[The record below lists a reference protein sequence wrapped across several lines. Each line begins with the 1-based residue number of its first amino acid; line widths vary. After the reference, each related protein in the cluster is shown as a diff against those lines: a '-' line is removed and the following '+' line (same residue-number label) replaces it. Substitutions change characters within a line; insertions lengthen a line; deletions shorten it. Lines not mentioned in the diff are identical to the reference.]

1 MRHELLANLLV
12 FTRTLRT
19 AGVSV
24 RAGGLPDAIRAI
36 NIVGLSKRADIR
48 DALRAV
54 LISRHEDRE
63 PFNRIFEQFWRVWP
77 DGTRALPQP
86 MHVPPRVRASVRT
99 LAPGSGTAERGD
111 RIQSSD
117 ERPVAVQ
124 TYSPDEIWRR
134 KDFAAFTPGDL
145 AIAEAAIA
153 KLAWNPG
160 VRVTR
165 RWMSGSGRRI
175 DLRRLLQVNRRN
187 GAEILEIPM
196 RVRRVAPRP
205 LILICDVSGS
215 MEPYARML
223 LLFAHALAGG
233 ERTVEVFVFSTR
245 LTRVTRQFSAARM
258 DVALAGI
265 RQTVGDWSG
274 GTRIGDAIHAFNV
287 QWARRVLRR
296 GPVVLLIS
304 DGWDLGDP
312 AILAREMARLQRNV
326 FRLVWL
332 NPLLASPG
340 YEPLARGMQAALP
353 FVDDFLPVNNLAS
366 LETLAMQLN
375 TLSRARADRGRR
387 FQWN

>member
-1 MRHELLANLLV
+1 MPDELLGNLLV
-12 FTRTLRT
+12 FTRTLRA

-24 RAGGLPDAIRAI
+24 RAGGLPDAVRAI
-36 NIVGLSKRADIR
+36 DIVGLRKKADVR

-54 LISRHEDRE
+54 LISRHEDGAHFE
-63 PFNRIFEQFWRVWP
+63 RIFERFWRVWSE
-77 DGTRALPQP
+77 GSRAMPQP
-86 MHVPPRVRASVRT
+86 MQVPPRVRSSVRT
-99 LAPGSGTAERGD
+99 MAPGSGAADRGD
-111 RIQSSD
+111 GVAPSD

-134 KDFAAFTPGDL
+134 KDFAEFSRDDL
-145 AIAEAAIA
+145 ARAEADLSR
-153 KLAWNPG
+153 LAWSPG
-160 VRVTR
+160 VRLTR
-165 RWMSGSGRRI
+165 RWVSGAGRRV
-175 DLRRLLQVNRRN
+175 DLRRLLQANRRN
-187 GAEILEIPM
+187 APEILEIPT

-223 LLFAHALAGG
+223 LLFAHAIAGG

-245 LTRVTRQFSAARM
+245 LTRVTRQFAAARM
-258 DVALAGI
+258 DIAMAGL
-265 RQTVGDWSG
+265 RDTVGDWSG

-287 QWARRVLRR
+287 QWARRVLRG

-332 NPLLASPG
+332 NPLLGSPG
-340 YEPLARGMQAALP
+340 YEPLARGMRAALP
-353 FVDDFLPVNNLAS
+353 FVDDFVPVHNMES
-366 LETLAMQLN
+366 LETLARNLN
-375 TLSRARADRGRR
+375 TLAQTRAARGRR
-387 FQWN
+387 HTWN

>member
-1 MRHELLANLLV
+1 MPHELLANLLV
-12 FTRTLRT
+12 FARTLRA

-24 RAGGLPDAIRAI
+24 RAGAVPDAVRAI
-36 NIVGLSKRADIR
+36 DIVGLTNRADVR
-48 DALRAV
+48 DGLGAV
-54 LISRHEDRE
+54 LISRSEDRE
-63 PFNRIFEQFWRVWP
+63 PFIRMFEQFWRVWP
-77 DGTRALPQP
+77 DGSRALPQP

-99 LAPGSGTAERGD
+99 MAPGAGSAEHD
-111 RIQSSD
+111 ERIQSAD

-134 KDFAAFTPGDL
+134 KDFAAFTPEDL
-145 AIAEAAIA
+145 AHAGAALE

-165 RWMSGSGRRI
+165 RWVAGPGRRI
-175 DLRRLLQVNRRN
+175 DLQRLLQVNRRN
-187 GAEILEIPM
+187 GTEIIEIPT

-233 ERTVEVFVFSTR
+233 HRTVEVFVFSTR
-245 LTRVTRQFSAARM
+245 LTRVTRQFAAARV
-258 DVALAGI
+258 DVALAGV

-287 QWARRVLRR
+287 DWARRVLRR

-312 AILAREMARLQRNV
+312 AVLAREMARLQRSV

-332 NPLLASPG
+332 NPLLGSPG

-353 FVDDFLPVNNLAS
+353 FVDDFVPVHNMAS
-366 LETLAMQLN
+366 LEMLALKLN
-375 TLSRARADRGRR
+375 TLSQTRGTRGRR
-387 FQWN
+387 FPWN

>member
-1 MRHELLANLLV
+1 MPDELLANLLV
-12 FTRTLRT
+12 FTRALKA

-24 RAGGLPDAIRAI
+24 RAGGVPDAIRAI
-36 NIVGLSKRADIR
+36 DIVGLATRADVR

-77 DGTRALPQP
+77 DGARALPQP

-99 LAPGSGTAERGD
+99 VTPGSAAAERGD
-111 RIQSSD
+111 RIQSTD
-117 ERPVAVQ
+117 ERPVAIQ

-134 KDFAAFTPGDL
+134 KDFAAFTTEDL

-165 RWMSGSGRRI
+165 RWRSGSGSRI

-187 GAEILEIPM
+187 GAEILEIPT

-205 LILICDVSGS
+205 LILFCDVSGS

-233 ERTVEVFVFSTR
+233 DRTRRS
-245 LTRVTRQFSAARM
+245 L
-258 DVALAGI
+258 
-265 RQTVGDWSG
+265 
-274 GTRIGDAIHAFNV
+274 
-287 QWARRVLRR
+287 RVLHAVDTR
-296 GPVVLLIS
+296 
-304 DGWDLGDP
+304 DP
-312 AILAREMARLQRNV
+312 AVLGRADGRRPGRRSSHGR
-326 FRLVWL
+326 RLVGRHAHRRRHSRVQRAL
-332 NPLLASPG
+332 GAAGVAAGP
-340 YEPLARGMQAALP
+340 RGAPHQ
-353 FVDDFLPVNNLAS
+353 
-366 LETLAMQLN
+366 
-375 TLSRARADRGRR
+375 
-387 FQWN
+387 